1 LSIARLNCKKGSGG
15 GHGPGSS
22 RGRRICAFGH
32 GENFICFFENLMI
45 EIFLNIVAQCAIWKQ
60 LINIFTLGFQAGS
73 VEVAEE
79 VTQATLFEV

>member
-1 LSIARLNCKKGSGG
+1 
-15 GHGPGSS
+15 
-22 RGRRICAFGH
+22 
-32 GENFICFFENLMI
+32 MI